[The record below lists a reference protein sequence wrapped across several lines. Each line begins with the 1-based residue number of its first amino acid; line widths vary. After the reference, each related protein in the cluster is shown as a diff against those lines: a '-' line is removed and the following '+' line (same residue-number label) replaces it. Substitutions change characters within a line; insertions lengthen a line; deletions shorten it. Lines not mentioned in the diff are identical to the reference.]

1 MIQRMASNRIFIASI
16 TIAGLSLAANGWALI
31 GETAAQSD
39 ARYGPAVKI
48 WGDQRNYRK
57 AGFDINVHFYNG
69 LADDITYKKNTLD
82 KHGRPEVVTFEEIAI
97 LLDNNSRGQE
107 WKDLLKGYNPS
118 YQPQTKWGCKRF
130 LLQAS
135 YDDENKTL
143 DIFAQNFDK
152 LYEIYS
158 RRTKTSQEKLVN
170 TLGL

>member
-1 MIQRMASNRIFIASI
+1 M
-16 TIAGLSLAANGWALI
+16 
-31 GETAAQSD
+31 
-39 ARYGPAVKI
+39 
-48 WGDQRNYRK
+48 
-57 AGFDINVHFYNG
+57 
-69 LADDITYKKNTLD
+69 D
-82 KHGRPEVVTFEEIAI
+82 KRGRPEILSFEEIAV

-135 YDDENKTL
+135 YDDQSKTL
-143 DIFAQNFDK
+143 DIFAQNFDS

-170 TLGL
+170 TLGI